1 MSETSFEQLAEEYF
15 TGNRCPGC
23 KQLVLARGCR
33 CKLDRLYSQDEL
45 EVQAWLD
52 SLTPEQRNPG
62 RGVKHPVNRIK
73 LDPAIRSAL
82 TRRRRQCGLQDIPAA
97 TDNPVIGG
105 LDCATDARL
114 GLERQLGVKP
124 KWVKPT
130 SIKTARADR
139 EPL

>member
-1 MSETSFEQLAEEYF
+1 MSNFDRLAEEYF

-23 KQLVLARGCR
+23 HQEVLKRGCR
-33 CKLDRLYSQDEL
+33 CKLDRLYADDSA
-45 EVQAWLD
+45 EVEAWLQ
-52 SLTPEQRNPG
+52 SLTPAQRNPG
-62 RGVKHPVNRIK
+62 RGVKDPVKRIK

-82 TRRRRQCGLQDIPAA
+82 TRRRRQCGLQDIPADGQP
-97 TDNPVIGG
+97 TIGG
-105 LDCATDARL
+105 MDSATDARL

-130 SIKTARADR
+130 SIKTARADH